1 MSRGLLLIDGSNI
14 AHAANNGGGLRVGD
28 LPTQA
33 IFGVLRTL
41 RPMMSIYTMLTP
53 VVLWDGASWRKMA
66 FEEYKANRDRVAVK
80 PHELKAEQLRKEFKK
95 QLPYVKQAIKLLG
108 IKQMSAINYEADDLA
123 GLITERLEKSGK
135 RAVLI
140 SGDKDW
146 VQLLSANTAW
156 IDPVR
161 DYRLTLKTLE
171 QKLGWDPNRTGS
183 KDISVVKDG
192 NAIEGWVGVP
202 SPRAWLEMKCLMGD
216 TSDNIP
222 GVGKIGPKGALDF
235 VHAYGSFASFIN
247 QCADKSI
254 DTAKLPKNLR
264 DFSESDE
271 KQEIFRR
278 NMRLMDLRTKER
290 PDPISMTTV
299 HEPLDPVAF
308 ETFCKDML
316 FNSITNDLDGW
327 LQPFMPQPALKAAA

>member
-1 MSRGLLLIDGSNI
+1 VSRGLLLIDGSNI
-14 AHAANNGGGLRVGD
+14 AHAANNGGALKVGD

-53 VVLWDGASWRKMA
+53 VVLWDGASWRRMA
-66 FEEYKANRDRVAVK
+66 FSEYKANRDKVATK
-80 PHELKAEQLRKEFKK
+80 PHELKAEALRKDFKK
-95 QLPYVKQAIKLLG
+95 QLPYIKQAIKLLG
-108 IKQMSAINYEADDLA
+108 IKQMEALNYEADDLA
-123 GLITERLEKSGK
+123 GMITQRLEKSGK
-135 RAVLI
+135 RGVMI

-146 VQLLSANTAW
+146 VQLLSPNVAW

-171 QKLGWDPNRTGS
+171 SKLGFHPEK
-183 KDISVVKDG
+183 KDITVVKDG
-192 NAIEGWVGVP
+192 KEIEGWVGVP

-222 GVGKIGPKGALDF
+222 GVGKIGPKGAIDF

-278 NMRLMDLRTKER
+278 NMRLMDLRTTER
-290 PDPISMTTV
+290 PIPIALNTV
-299 HEPLDPVAF
+299 QEPLDPIAF

-316 FNSITNDLDGW
+316 FNSITNDMEGW
-327 LQPFMPQPALKAAA
+327 LQPFMPQDALKVAA

>member
-1 MSRGLLLIDGSNI
+1 
-14 AHAANNGGGLRVGD
+14 
-28 LPTQA
+28 
-33 IFGVLRTL
+33 
-41 RPMMSIYTMLTP
+41 
-53 VVLWDGASWRKMA
+53 MA
-66 FEEYKANRDRVAVK
+66 FEEYKANRNKVATK
-80 PHELKAEQLRKEFKK
+80 PHELKAEALRKDFKK
-95 QLPYVKQAIKLLG
+95 QLPFVKQAIKLLG
-108 IKQMSAINYEADDLA
+108 IKQMTAINYEADDLA
-123 GLITERLEKSGK
+123 GMITERLQKSGK
-135 RAVLI
+135 RGVMI

-146 VQLLSANTAW
+146 VQLLSPNVAW

-171 QKLGWDPNRTGS
+171 QKLGWDPDK

-192 NAIEGWVGVP
+192 NQIEGWVGVP

-222 GVGKIGPKGALDF
+222 GVGKIGPKGAIDF
-235 VHAYGSFASFIN
+235 VHAYGSFSAFIN

-254 DTAKLPKNLR
+254 DTAKLPKALR

-278 NMRLMDLRTKER
+278 NMRLMDLRTVER
-290 PDPISMTTV
+290 PGVIALKSEQ
-299 HEPLDPVAF
+299 EPLDPIAF

-316 FNSITNDLDGW
+316 FNSITNDLEGW
-327 LQPFMPQPALKAAA
+327 LEPFMPAPALKAAA

>member
-14 AHAANNGGGLRVGD
+14 THAANNGGALRVGD

-53 VVLWDGASWRKMA
+53 VVLWDVKSWRHMV
-66 FEEYKANRDRVAVK
+66 FDEYKGNRNKVAVK
-80 PHELKAEQLRKEFKK
+80 PHELKAEQLRKEYVK
-95 QLPYVKQAIKLLG
+95 QLPFVKQGIKLLG
-108 IKQMSAINYEADDLA
+108 IKQMSALNYEADDLA
-123 GLITERLEKSGK
+123 GMITERLQKTGK
-135 RAVLI
+135 RAVMI

-146 VQLLSANTAW
+146 VQLMSPNVAW
-156 IDPVR
+156 IDPIR

-171 QKLGWDPNRTGS
+171 NKLGVQKGKPDFT
-183 KDISVVKDG
+183 VVKDG
-192 NAIEGWVGVP
+192 SQVEGWVGVP
-202 SPRAWLEMKCLMGD
+202 SPRAWLEIKCLMGD
-216 TSDNIP
+216 TSDSIP
-222 GVGKIGPKGALDF
+222 GVGKIGPKGAVEF
-235 VHAYGSFASFIN
+235 VREYGSFSSFLN

-264 DFSESDE
+264 DLAESDE

-278 NMRLMDLRTKER
+278 NMRLMDLRTVER
-290 PDPISMTTV
+290 PTPVALETV

-316 FNSITNDLDGW
+316 FNSITNDLEGW
-327 LQPFMPQPALKAAA
+327 LQPFMPAEALKVAA

>member
-1 MSRGLLLIDGSNI
+1 MKRGLLLIDGSNI
-14 AHAANNGGGLRVGD
+14 AHAANNGGALRVGD

-33 IFGVLRTL
+33 IFGMLRTL
-41 RPMMSIYTMLTP
+41 RPMMAIYTMLEP
-53 VVLWDGASWRKMA
+53 VILWDGASWRHMA
-66 FEEYKANRDRVAVK
+66 FEEYKANRNKVATK

-95 QLPYVKQAIKLLG
+95 QLPYIKQAIKLLG
-108 IKQMSAINYEADDLA
+108 IKQMEALNYEADDLA
-123 GLITERLEKSGK
+123 GMITERLQKTGK
-135 RAVLI
+135 RGVLI

-146 VQLLSANTAW
+146 VQLISSNVAW

-161 DYRLTLKTLE
+161 DYRLTLKTLPD
-171 QKLGWDPNRTGS
+171 KLGWDPNK
-183 KDISVVKDG
+183 KDMTVVKDG
-192 NAIEGWVGVP
+192 KQIEGWVGVP

-222 GVGKIGPKGALDF
+222 GVGKIGPKGAIDF

-254 DTAKLPKNLR
+254 DTAKLPKALR

-278 NMRLMDLRTKER
+278 NMRLMDLRTTER
-290 PDPISMTTV
+290 PAVIALKSEQ
-299 HEPLDPVAF
+299 EPLDPIAF

-316 FNSITNDLDGW
+316 FNSITSDLDGW
-327 LQPFMPQPALKAAA
+327 LQPFMPKQELMAA